1 MQYQFCAK
9 MMVSTLTVFEMSMF
23 NIVVLTRKKERIRKM
38 ALSLPRTFAQLLL
51 PLTQQ
56 TISFSQ
62 ALSLAHGAISLI
74 NAHYI

>member
-1 MQYQFCAK
+1 
-9 MMVSTLTVFEMSMF
+9 
-23 NIVVLTRKKERIRKM
+23 M

-74 NAHYI
+74 NAHFM